1 MRITSSQLRRLI
13 NEEVRQAQIDEGI
26 FDSLKGYFGGEKAAA
41 APKTVGHKGT
51 VQKLQDAVVKLKKA
65 NDDFSKA
72 VNMQLRNLK
81 TQLDAVL
88 EMLDASEDKYSA
100 DPNAKRLIMG
110 FKSRFIF
117 LQDAIDEMLTSEG
130 GQSPIGDI
138 IVELGDMSGDLEEL
152 KAGLQES
159 RRRRMK

>member
-1 MRITSSQLRRLI
+1 MRITPSQLRRLI
-13 NEEVRQAQIDEGI
+13 NEEVRQAQIEEGI
-26 FDSLKGYFGGEKAAA
+26 FDSLKGYFGGEKASA

-51 VQKLQDAVVKLKKA
+51 VQKLQDAVEKLKKA

-88 EMLDASEDKYSA
+88 GMLDASEDKYSA

-117 LQDAIDEMLTSEG
+117 LQEAIDETLTSEG
-130 GQSPIGDI
+130 GASSVGDI
-138 IVELGDMSGDLEEL
+138 LAELNDMSGDLEEL

>member
-1 MRITSSQLRRLI
+1 MRITPSQLRRLI
-13 NEEVRQAQIDEGI
+13 NEEVQQAQIEEGI
-26 FDSLKGYFGGEKAAA
+26 FDSLKGYFGGEKALA

-51 VQKLQDAVVKLKKA
+51 VQKLQDAVEKLKKA

-88 EMLDASEDKYSA
+88 GMLDASEDKYSA
-100 DPNAKRLIMG
+100 DPNAKRQIMG

-117 LQDAIDEMLTSEG
+117 LQDAIDESLTNEG
-130 GQSPIGDI
+130 ETSPIGNILAELSDI
-138 IVELGDMSGDLEEL
+138 SGELEEL
-152 KAGLQES
+152 KEGLQES

>member
-1 MRITSSQLRRLI
+1 MRITPSQLRRLI
-13 NEEVRQAQIDEGI
+13 NEEVRQAQIEEGI
-26 FDSLKGYFGGEKAAA
+26 FDSLKGYFGGEKALA

-51 VQKLQDAVVKLKKA
+51 VQKLQDAVEKLKKA

-88 EMLDASEDKYSA
+88 VMLDASEDKYSV
-100 DPNAKRLIMG
+100 DPNAKRQIMG

-117 LQDAIDEMLTSEG
+117 LQDAIDESLTNEG
-130 GQSPIGDI
+130 ETSPIGSI
-138 IVELGDMSGDLEEL
+138 LAELSEMSGELEEL
-152 KAGLQES
+152 KAGLQET

>member
-1 MRITSSQLRRLI
+1 MRITPSQLRRLI
-13 NEEVRQAQIDEGI
+13 NEEVRQAQIEEGI
-26 FDSLKGYFGGEKAAA
+26 FDNIRGYFGGEKALA

-51 VQKLQDAVVKLKKA
+51 VQKLQDAVEKLKKA
-65 NDDFSKA
+65 NDDFNKA

-88 EMLDASEDKYSA
+88 EMLDASEDKYSV
-100 DPNAKRLIMG
+100 DPNAKRQIMG

-117 LQDAIDEMLTSEG
+117 LQDAIDESLTNEG
-130 GQSPIGDI
+130 ETSPIGNI
-138 IVELGDMSGDLEEL
+138 LAELSDMSGELEEL

>member
-1 MRITSSQLRRLI
+1 MRITPSQLRRLI
-13 NEEVRQAQIDEGI
+13 NEEVRQAQIEEGI
-26 FDSLKGYFGGEKAAA
+26 FDSLKGYFSGEKASA

-51 VQKLQDAVVKLKKA
+51 VQKLQDAVEKLKKA

-88 EMLDASEDKYSA
+88 GMLDASEDKYSA

-117 LQDAIDEMLTSEG
+117 LQEAIDETLTSEG
-130 GQSPIGDI
+130 GASSVGDI
-138 IVELGDMSGDLEEL
+138 LAELNDMSGDLEEL